1 MSLLWGLF
9 LLKTEYASEVN
20 NDFQLKIENDKKSI
34 RHINQYLS
42 WIRKDGLVYDQ
53 RPMNILVAM
62 LNWNRL
68 VRSIV
73 Q

>member
-1 MSLLWGLF
+1 MCLLGGLF
-9 LLKTEYASEVN
+9 LLKTEYASKVN
-20 NDFQLKIENDKKSI
+20 NDFQLKIENDEKSI